1 MNPTRDDILTALETT
16 DVHAT
21 VDGSPVTVIGVGKA
35 DPTNRT
41 SRDRALCRHPHGAVL
56 LHPTENV
63 ILHGGAA

>member
-1 MNPTRDDILTALETT
+1 MNPTRDDIIDALHQA

-21 VDGSPVTVIGVGKA
+21 VDGYPVTVIGVGKA
-35 DPTNRT
+35 DPTDSR
-41 SRDRALCRHPHGAVL
+41 SRDRAICRHPHGLVL